1 MIIGLISDTHIPD
14 RADKIPITVLEAFK
28 NVDLIIHAGDL
39 TSIRVKKRI
48 RKKLLQCWQ
57 FKEIWIDIT
66 T

>member
-39 TSIRVKKRI
+39 TSIRVKK
-48 RKKLLQCWQ
+48 KN
-57 FKEIWIDIT
+57 
-66 T
+66 